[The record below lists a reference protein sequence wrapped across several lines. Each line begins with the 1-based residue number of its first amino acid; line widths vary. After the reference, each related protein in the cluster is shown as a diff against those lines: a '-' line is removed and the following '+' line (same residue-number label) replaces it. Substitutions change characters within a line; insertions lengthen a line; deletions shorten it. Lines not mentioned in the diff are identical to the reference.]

1 MDTQEDNVLGAKM
14 AENARTIGVPGSQP
28 GGDMDPLDSDKGP
41 QGVSNSSAVLG
52 PCPTGRAR

>member
-28 GGDMDPLDSDKGP
+28 GGDMDPG
-41 QGVSNSSAVLG
+41 
-52 PCPTGRAR
+52 